1 MGAYIRPLPRA
12 MQQALCERGIHT
24 KYKAVEIELGREFPG
39 VWKCS
44 MCLVCY
50 GVEWERMGSNGTEWD

>member
-39 VWKCS
+39 VE
-44 MCLVCY
+44 V
-50 GVEWERMGSNGTEWD
+50 